1 MGNVLT
7 KERGNRY
14 EPSDGA
20 DDERVQVSLYI
31 IKNGDNSG
39 GSLRGTRVQYGQVS
53 IRGGYD
59 VELIPPSK
67 IKHLQMPDIILQ
79 GVPWKMKSPV
89 EAGKYTIKNIV
100 QNASHQSVNIIIDL
114 RRCKMMDDEAIR
126 KICHY
131 FDLSKRIQTHKD
143 HHKSSGNH

>member
-1 MGNVLT
+1 MGKGKLIQ
-7 KERGNRY
+7 NRVHLEEHEY
-14 EPSDGA
+14 NTVKYLLES
-20 DDERVQVSLYI
+20 
-31 IKNGDNSG
+31 
-39 GSLRGTRVQYGQVS
+39 
-53 IRGGYD
+53 GYD

-79 GVPWKMKSPV
+79 GVPWEMKSPV

-126 KICHY
+126 KIRHY
-131 FDLSKRIQTHKD
+131 FDLSKRIRRIKIITKTAEIID
-143 HHKSSGNH
+143 FSK